1 MSNPTSSLASIPD
14 ISNSILNTDTSST
27 SHTTDTLPI
36 TDMQAILDNLNS
48 LRTLII
54 SNKAD
59 TERLQLQ
66 VLDLAQRQ
74 LPAEADPPE
83 ERSESIVSPPPET
96 EVEKLRRENAEL
108 IVRLQSGT
116 SVVDRSHDK
125 YPKVGDPPL
134 FHGKKEELPGFLAGL
149 GVVFSLQLSLFRTD
163 RDKIMHAYT
172 FTRGAVRNALT
183 PAIMDERVWET
194 TNWTRSYTIFTDYL
208 RKNYGDPN
216 ERQTAIDKIN
226 SLKQTGSASQFFAT
240 FTEYSCTLDWPD
252 EVLVATARRGLSE
265 DLLEYLILVPNQ
277 YSNEFESF
285 KDQCIRIDERVTST
299 QVEKKRRNLGS
310 RSNSAPAQPYP
321 PQAAPS
327 VRPLATL
334 ALGPTVRST
343 TIRNPPVPIPRP
355 TSALSGDPPIDWEIE
370 GQKISEKEKLWRKD
384 NNRCLICRASG
395 HHIADCPRRREKPI
409 GNDRPVRRTVVLEE
423 EKDGSA

>member
-149 GVVFSLQLSLFRTD
+149 GVVFSLQSSLFRTD

-183 PAIMDERVWET
+183 PAIMDERV
-194 TNWTRSYTIFTDYL
+194 
-208 RKNYGDPN
+208 
-216 ERQTAIDKIN
+216 
-226 SLKQTGSASQFFAT
+226 
-240 FTEYSCTLDWPD
+240 
-252 EVLVATARRGLSE
+252 
-265 DLLEYLILVPNQ
+265 
-277 YSNEFESF
+277 
-285 KDQCIRIDERVTST
+285 
-299 QVEKKRRNLGS
+299 
-310 RSNSAPAQPYP
+310 
-321 PQAAPS
+321 
-327 VRPLATL
+327 
-334 ALGPTVRST
+334 
-343 TIRNPPVPIPRP
+343 
-355 TSALSGDPPIDWEIE
+355 
-370 GQKISEKEKLWRKD
+370 
-384 NNRCLICRASG
+384 
-395 HHIADCPRRREKPI
+395 
-409 GNDRPVRRTVVLEE
+409 
-423 EKDGSA
+423 